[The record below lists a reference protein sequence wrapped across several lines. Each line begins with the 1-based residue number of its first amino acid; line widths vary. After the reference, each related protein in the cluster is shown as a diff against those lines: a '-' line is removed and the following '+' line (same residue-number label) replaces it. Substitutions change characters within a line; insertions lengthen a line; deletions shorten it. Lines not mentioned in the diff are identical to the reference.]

1 MARIGGKRVGK
12 ISRRMVAH
20 SDSGGDQ
27 SKQVEGGR
35 IGRSGVKDVATNHF
49 RRSQISAVETI
60 PRGCA
65 LLIHDGRIH
74 ARV

>member
-49 RRSQISAVETI
+49 RRSQIPRLKQSARMRAFD
-60 PRGCA
+60 P
-65 LLIHDGRIH
+65 
-74 ARV
+74 